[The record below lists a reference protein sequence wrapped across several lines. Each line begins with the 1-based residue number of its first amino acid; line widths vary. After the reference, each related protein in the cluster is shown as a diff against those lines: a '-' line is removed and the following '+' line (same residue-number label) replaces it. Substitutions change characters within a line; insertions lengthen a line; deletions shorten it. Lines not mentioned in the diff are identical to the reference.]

1 MVIFGGVSKQAF
13 KFDTRE
19 VNMVTKKASV
29 VSGQAGEL
37 GRLGNFGK
45 SDYIGRLFNDIGYI
59 IDASDKQL
67 HVY

>member
-1 MVIFGGVSKQAF
+1 MVS
-13 KFDTRE
+13 
-19 VNMVTKKASV
+19 KKASV

-37 GRLGNFGK
+37 GCLGNFGK

-59 IDASDKQL
+59 VDASDMQL